1 MKRVGAIVFALL
13 AFGAIKIPAEHTLFR
28 QNRQSGFH
36 KVAFGVD
43 LREKLGQLG
52 FIAALSG
59 FRAAVA
65 DIFFIQAHV
74 AWQRTEWSRVLF
86 LLRQVTVLQPRSV
99 LFWDAAAWHMAWNA
113 SAAALND
120 PKQPRM
126 ALRVKAEREYYA
138 IGKDFLERGIQ
149 NNPDQPQ
156 LYEALA
162 RLYQQKYHDHER
174 ASEYY
179 AKAAALPGA
188 PSFDKRF
195 SAYELSY
202 CDGREREAHE
212 RLRHLYD
219 LGEKERLP
227 MLVARIKF
235 LENKL
240 EIPPEKRI
248 AGSESLKR

>member
-1 MKRVGAIVFALL
+1 MKRALAILLAVLALGAVKVPGEHALL
-13 AFGAIKIPAEHTLFR
+13 MQHRQWGFR
-28 QNRQSGFH
+28 EVRFD
-36 KVAFGVD
+36 VD

-65 DIFFIQAHV
+65 DILFVQAHV
-74 AWQRTEWSRVLF
+74 AWERTEWSRVL
-86 LLRQVTVLQPRSV
+86 LLFRQVTTLQPHCV
-99 LFWDAAAWHMAWNA
+99 LFWDTAAWHMAWNA
-113 SAAALND
+113 SVAALTD
-120 PKQPRM
+120 PDQPRL

-138 IGKDFLERGIQ
+138 LGKDFLERGIQ
-149 NNPDQPQ
+149 NNPDKPQ

-162 RLYQQKYHDHER
+162 RLYQEKYHDHAR

-202 CDGREREAHE
+202 CEDREREAYE

-219 LGEKERLP
+219 LGERERVPTLI
-227 MLVARIKF
+227 ARIKF
-235 LENKL
+235 LETKL
-240 EIPPEKRI
+240 DVPGEQRIPEPESFQR
-248 AGSESLKR
+248 